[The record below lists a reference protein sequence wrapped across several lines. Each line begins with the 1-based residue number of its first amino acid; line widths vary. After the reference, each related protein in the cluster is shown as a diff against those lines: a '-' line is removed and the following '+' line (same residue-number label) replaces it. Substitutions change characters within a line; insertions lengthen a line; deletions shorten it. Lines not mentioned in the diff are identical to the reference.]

1 VDLFLY
7 DLKLMD
13 DARHWEYTGVSNV
26 LILKNL
32 QELSQRGHNII
43 MRVPVIPGI
52 NDDEE
57 SIRQIG
63 TFAASL
69 PHLNRVG
76 ILPYHQAGV
85 EKYRRMNRVYKLP
98 EVRPPSDQKMAEIAQ
113 ILQGFGL
120 EVKIGG

>member
-1 VDLFLY
+1 
-7 DLKLMD
+7 MD

-43 MRVPVIPGI
+43 VRVPVIPGI
-52 NDDEE
+52 NDNDE
-57 SIRQIG
+57 SVRQIG

-76 ILPYHQAGV
+76 ILPYHQVGI
-85 EKYRRMNRVYKLP
+85 EKYQRLNRAYKLP
-98 EVRPPSDQKMAEIAQ
+98 EICPPSDEKMAEIA
-113 ILQGFGL
+113 LVLRGLGL